1 MLELLNRFSRK
12 SRGLGEIG
20 LLVVFLAVS
29 LSLAQ
34 TSSSLGWLAP
44 DGKLLPFV
52 SNEEVEDF
60 LRTAEIVSQKR
71 IGAGINNP
79 LKVLLEKDGI
89 QMHAVF
95 RDVHVERRVMK
106 LADGSTKFFF
116 RDDAIFDC
124 AAYEL
129 AKLLGL
135 DTVPP
140 AVERRIRGTRGTLQ
154 IWVENTRH
162 QKELKEEGVQL
173 PGEGLARWRWMMQWQ
188 QLHLFDNLIYNE
200 DRTLEN
206 VLIDSDWKLWLID
219 HGRAF
224 RCWKELQNPELIKFV
239 ERNLWEKLQ
248 TLDEALVK
256 ERLQDFLRPYEI
268 SGLLERKHLLVEHIQ
283 KLIDEKGASAVL
295 FTMR

>member
-1 MLELLNRFSRK
+1 
-12 SRGLGEIG
+12 
-20 LLVVFLAVS
+20 
-29 LSLAQ
+29 
-34 TSSSLGWLAP
+34 
-44 DGKLLPFV
+44 
-52 SNEEVEDF
+52 
-60 LRTAEIVSQKR
+60 
-71 IGAGINNP
+71 
-79 LKVLLEKDGI
+79 
-89 QMHAVF
+89 
-95 RDVHVERRVMK
+95 
-106 LADGSTKFFF
+106 
-116 RDDAIFDC
+116 
-124 AAYEL
+124 
-129 AKLLGL
+129 
-135 DTVPP
+135 VPP

-154 IWVENTRH
+154 IWVENTRN

-188 QLHLFDNLIYNE
+188 QLQLFDNLIYNE

-224 RCWKELQNPELIKFV
+224 RRWKELQNPELIKFV